1 MNCGGSAGAGSADKI
16 PKEHKG
22 NSDQNKA
29 PATKRSIIKHWQ
41 RCKLVKHL
49 DGKFDGGNLK
59 FLKKS
64 IFFDTAISLLGICFQ
79 EII

>member
-29 PATKRSIIKHWQ
+29 PATKRSPLNANPKNP
-41 RCKLVKHL
+41 RECGKL
-49 DGKFDGGNLK
+49 
-59 FLKKS
+59 
-64 IFFDTAISLLGICFQ
+64 
-79 EII
+79 